1 MEGAESSMLEA
12 TLLSPI
18 QQLQLEEGW
27 IFQQGNGPRQTAKVI
42 REWFVQNNVELS
54 QWPKQ
59 SPDKNPTEMVKHER
73 SNSSELFL
81 SK

>member
-1 MEGAESSMLEA
+1 MEGVESSILEA

-27 IFQQGNGPRQTAKVI
+27 IFQQGNGLRPTAKVI

-54 QWPKQ
+54 QWLKQ
-59 SPDKNPTEMVKHER
+59 SPDMNSTEMVKHER
-73 SNSSELFL
+73 SNL
-81 SK
+81 S